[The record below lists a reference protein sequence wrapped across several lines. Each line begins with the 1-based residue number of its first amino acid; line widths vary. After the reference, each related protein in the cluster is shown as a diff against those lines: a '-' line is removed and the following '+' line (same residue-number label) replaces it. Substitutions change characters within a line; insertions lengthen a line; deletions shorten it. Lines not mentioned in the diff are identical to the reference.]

1 ALFTPDCP
9 MGFGRA
15 TAKWTSQGR
24 AGNHKPWKEKMRIN
38 ETHMLSIDKVF
49 TAALLSLG
57 LVALLSSS
65 VIAGETPREK
75 LNINPV

>member
-1 ALFTPDCP
+1 
-9 MGFGRA
+9 
-15 TAKWTSQGR
+15 
-24 AGNHKPWKEKMRIN
+24 
-38 ETHMLSIDKVF
+38 MLSIDKVF